1 MRPVL
6 TGHCRVDSK
15 GSMWA
20 AYSNPAIRHR
30 YLPFR
35 IFRLAFAIWLLLVMA
50 SLISMAVSDF
60 LKHS

>member
-1 MRPVL
+1 MDGAL
-6 TGHCRVDSK
+6 QRVDSK
-15 GSMWA
+15 SSMWA

-35 IFRLAFAIWLLLVMA
+35 IFKLAFAIWLVLVMT